1 MNKLFSERFKSAR
14 LMNGMSLQDLADKLG
29 NTISKQALHKY
40 EKGLVIPDSEMIGY
54 LCEVLKVRPDY
65 FFREN
70 MVELG
75 EIEFRKLK
83 KLPSKDENRIVE
95 FARDYVTRYLE
106 LEEIIGIATDF
117 KNPLDGLQPV
127 NNFSE
132 VEVAAIKL
140 REIWNL
146 GNDPIFNAIELL
158 EDNNIK
164 VIELD
169 AGDAFDGMQTF
180 VKGNN
185 IPVIALNVS
194 KIKKDDR
201 KRFTV
206 MHELGH
212 LLLPIKHLPE
222 NEREKLCHQFAAAV
236 LFPAIS
242 LRNELGLTRNRLY
255 VQELGSLKKQYGISI
270 QAIVMRAKDLNIISE
285 NYCRQYFFFIK
296 QMGWKV
302 DEPIEY
308 TGIEKSNR
316 FDQLLFRALAEDLIS
331 MSKAAALKNMK
342 LADFRS
348 QNLLVG

>member
-14 LMNGMSLQDLADKLG
+14 LMNGMSLQDLADKMN

-54 LCEVLKVRPDY
+54 LCEILKVRPDY

-95 FARDYVTRYLE
+95 IARDYITRYLE

-117 KNPLDGLQPV
+117 KNPLEGMQPV
-127 NNFSE
+127 NNFSDA
-132 VEVAAIKL
+132 EVAAIKL
-140 REIWNL
+140 RETWKL

-185 IPVIALNVS
+185 IPVIAININKV
-194 KIKKDDR
+194 KKDDR

-212 LLLPIKHLPE
+212 LLLPIKHLSE
-222 NEREKLCHQFAAAV
+222 NEKEKLCHQFAAAV

-242 LRNELGLTRNRLY
+242 LRNELGLTRHRLY

-270 QAIVMRAKDLNIISE
+270 QAIVMRAKDLEIISE
-285 NYCRQYFFFIK
+285 NYCRQFFFFIK